1 MIEVRVISSVLDIQ
15 HSDLIEIAKLHI
27 AEMSETL
34 SSMRGEE
41 TVADLYKRLLC
52 TGGCIVLT
60 IKELKIVGV
69 LSYTSEYKNAASL
82 RAVAARPKSWFR
94 VISRIGVV
102 KSLLAI
108 SDSYKVSRKV
118 KRDNDQKLY
127 ITTLF
132 IERHNQN
139 LGLATLMFNHV
150 KNQTKGANRSIMV
163 DTKIDNMRAVEFYR
177 SKGMIEYARTSLS
190 VIFKYD

>member
-1 MIEVRVISSVLDIQ
+1 MIEVKVISSVLDIQ
-15 HSDLIEIAKLHI
+15 HSELKEIAKLHI

-69 LSYTSEYKNAASL
+69 LSYTSDYKNVASL
-82 RAVAARPKSWFR
+82 RAVIDRPKSWFR
-94 VISRIGVV
+94 VILRIGIV

-108 SDSYKVSRKV
+108 SDSYKISRKV
-118 KRDNDQKLY
+118 KRYNDQMLY

-132 IERHNQN
+132 VERHNQN

-150 KNQTKGANRSIMV
+150 KNQKNEGNRSIMV
-163 DTKIDNMRAVEFYR
+163 DTKLDNMRATQFYR
-177 SKGMIEYARTSLS
+177 SKGMIEYARTPFS
-190 VIFKYD
+190 VILKYD